1 MTWGERNRLIANLP
15 LDNQSWQKSYHRN
28 QQEYIRRRL
37 RAVKFFCEGKTRLLI
52 IKELNITYKTLSG
65 YLDLYIQGGLD
76 GLVSPIVKPRIKLL
90 TEQQLAQLKQI
101 ILTETPE
108 SYSKKDSFGL

>member
-1 MTWGERNRLIANLP
+1 MTWGERNRLIVNLP
-15 LDNQSWQKSYHRN
+15 LDIQNWQKCYHRN

-37 RAVKFFCEGKTRLLI
+37 RAVKFFCEGKPRLLI
-52 IKELNITYKTLSG
+52 IKELNITYKTLSS

-90 TEQQLAQLKQI
+90 TDQQLVQIKQI

-108 SYSKKDSFGL
+108 TYSKKDSFGL

>member
-1 MTWGERNRLIANLP
+1 MTWGERNRLIVNLP
-15 LDNQSWQKSYHRN
+15 LDIQNWQKYYYRN

-37 RAVKFFCEGKTRLLI
+37 GAVKFFCEGKPRLLI

-90 TEQQLAQLKQI
+90 TDQQLVQIKQI

-108 SYSKKDSFGL
+108 TYSKKDSFGL